1 MAITPMEIYKL
12 LPKTN
17 CKKCGEQTCMAFA
30 FKVVNREK
38 QIEECTPLFEE
49 EKYKKQREELLK
61 LLEPLKEATET
72 GLIVDESKC
81 VGCANCI
88 VVCPVHV
95 AEDPYGAGSGYG
107 PRIDNPVLRLE
118 NGVVKVVNMHLC
130 RRYGKNRILCVAC
143 RENCPSD
150 AISFLEG

>member
-1 MAITPMEIYKL
+1 MPITPMEVYTL

-17 CKKCGEQTCMAFA
+17 CKRCGEQTCMSFA
-30 FKVVNREK
+30 FKIINREK
-38 QIEECTPLFEE
+38 TIEDCKPLFEE
-49 EKYKKQREELLK
+49 EKYRPQKEKLIK
-61 LLEPLKEATET
+61 LLEPLNKATET

-88 VVCPVHV
+88 VVCPVHA
-95 AEDPYGAGSGYG
+95 AEDPYGAGSGFG
-107 PRIDNPVLRLE
+107 PTIENPILRME
-118 NGVVKVVNMHLC
+118 NGVVKVVNMEMC
-130 RRYGKNRILCVAC
+130 RRYGKNRTLCVAC